1 MLFSIYYVPVVGKSA
16 GVFAGIKKI
25 ASDIVFFVAMYSLLK
40 KKKVLLKTVLDKAV
54 KIYEISAL
62 DYVSFKYS
70 VHIKYI
76 FCIPKYNICL

>member
-25 ASDIVFFVAMYSLLK
+25 ASDTVLCCHVFTVK
-40 KKKVLLKTVLDKAV
+40 EKKVLLKNVLDKAV

-62 DYVSFKYS
+62 GYMSFKYS
-70 VHIKYI
+70 VHIKYV